1 MPNLKIVRLVQQLR
15 NKDECDVKIYDLFL
29 AHTDLFQEV
38 EFYTDFEDL
47 MSEIRMSI
55 SRTMLNREGFIY
67 AAANDIDDAV
77 KVGRTIDVASRSRS
91 LNGAGVLN
99 ELEIQQSW
107 QVYDAVWFETKI
119 HQALKKKRPNK
130 KEFFMGRREDI
141 ISDVNALVSHLEED
155 YRKKLIEIGLQ
166 DRVASGTIGSLES
179 TKIEHLVIQVGADVA
194 Q

>member
-119 HQALKKKRPNK
+119 HQALKNKRPNK

>member
-29 AHTDLFQEV
+29 DHTDLFQEV

-99 ELEIQQSW
+99 ELEIKKSW

-119 HQALKKKRPNK
+119 HQALKNQRPNK
-130 KEFFMGRREDI
+130 KEFFMGRCEDI
-141 ISDVNALVSHLEED
+141 LTDVNSLVSHLEED

-166 DRVASGTIGSLES
+166 NRVASGTISSLEA
-179 TKIEHLVIQVGADVA
+179 TKIEHLVIEVGADVA